1 MIETPTADALEPQPS
16 TLGQGKWRLDDWLLL
31 LCVGV
36 LLGIGIVVLFSSTYI
51 MDSSDVF
58 SILRRQMLWMLA
70 STLAFLFA
78 MRINLDAVREVIWYA
93 VPVAIV
99 LCLMVFL
106 PVIGREINGTRR
118 WLILGPMRLQV
129 AEVLK
134 VVLIF
139 LMAHYLSAYQR
150 RLGTVTWGFLIP
162 GAIIGI
168 SFGLVLLQPDY
179 GTAFLC
185 ALVCGILLFLAGGRL
200 KFWVPAGLL
209 GLGGFSLLVWNNPER
224 LSRVTSFLALG
235 DEAVRKDDGYQL
247 WQGIL
252 GFASGG
258 NTGVG
263 LGHGRQQLTYLP
275 EAHTDFI
282 FSIVGEEMGFV
293 MTGLILLLFLGIF
306 IIVNFKLKFAPT
318 VYQYLVVQ
326 GCLLFMLLQALIN
339 MGVVTGVLP
348 TKGMSLPFISYGGS
362 NLILMFFCLGVILN
376 ASRSWRGRDVKG
388 GTATA

>member
-1 MIETPTADALEPQPS
+1 MIETPTASTFEPPPS
-16 TLGQGKWRLDDWLLL
+16 PAVRGKWRLDDWLLV

-36 LLGIGIVVLFSSTYI
+36 LVGIGVVVLLSSTYV
-51 MDSSDVF
+51 MDSTDVF
-58 SILRRQMLWMLA
+58 SLLRRQMVWLFA
-70 STLAFLFA
+70 SVLAFALA
-78 MRINLDAVREVIWYA
+78 LRINLDAVREVVWYTVPIA
-93 VPVAIV
+93 VA

-129 AEVLK
+129 AEVVK

-150 RLGTVTWGFLIP
+150 RLGTIVWGFLIP
-162 GAIIGI
+162 AAIIGGA
-168 SFGLVLLQPDY
+168 FGLIMLQPDY

-185 ALVCGILLFLAGGRL
+185 ATVSGILLFLAGGRL
-200 KFWVPAGLL
+200 VYWVPAGLL
-209 GLGGFSLLVWNNPER
+209 GLTGFSLLVWHNPER
-224 LSRVTSFLALG
+224 LSRVTSFLSLG
-235 DEAVRKDDGYQL
+235 DEAVRADDGYQL

-258 NTGVG
+258 STGVG
-263 LGHGRQQLTYLP
+263 LGQGRQQLTYLP

-293 MTGLILLLFLGIF
+293 MTGFILLLFFAIF
-306 IIVNFKLKFAPT
+306 LIVNFKLKFAPT

-362 NLILMFFCLGVILN
+362 NLILMFFCVGVILN
-376 ASRSWRGRDVKG
+376 ASRSWRGRNVKG
-388 GTATA
+388 EPAT